1 MKWYEWGKYALI
13 NVRIN
18 PADNVNVNK
27 LRALAI
33 SKCLVKGAW
42 VYTLFKVPGTI
53 IKHGTS
59 AKELQKYAEVWL
71 KENPFDK

>member
-13 NVRIN
+13 NIRIN

-33 SKCLVKGAW
+33 SNCLVKDAL
-42 VYTLFKVPGTI
+42 VYTLFKVPSTI

-59 AKELQKYAEVWL
+59 EKELQKYAEVWL